1 MIKAETAATVEIG
14 VILGFKDDRPLV
26 VFASNPDDGAV
37 PARSL
42 HQLSQNNIGAEV
54 ALMFEGGRLDRP
66 LIIGLV
72 QKPIR
77 TEATPVSIQR
87 DEDLPIKITSRKS
100 IELRCGK
107 SSIVMKADGTV
118 TIRGTQILTRA
129 ERNNRIQ
136 GASVQL
142 N

>member
-1 MIKAETAATVEIG
+1 MARGEGCPVGSGSAWNHLSAT
-14 VILGFKDDRPLV
+14 
-26 VFASNPDDGAV
+26 
-37 PARSL
+37 
-42 HQLSQNNIGAEV
+42 
-54 ALMFEGGRLDRP
+54 
-66 LIIGLV
+66 
-72 QKPIR
+72 
-77 TEATPVSIQR
+77 IQR
-87 DEDLPIKITSRKS
+87 DEDLPIQITSRKS